1 MSGSVSRLACS
12 SRPSRSISEGSFVA
26 ASCAAISSIRAC
38 AFCTKH
44 AETARLSQTNH
55 HSFRTDGIQ
64 HKYNMKAVVQIY
76 DTTAELRQTTRRLC
90 QRQSDGIRR
99 SAGGGLCCATLND
112 RVRNLKMEWA
122 NSKMQ
127 RAACTAT
134 HNMHAQRTAPAS
146 THAVQICTM
155 WCRACSMLPCI
166 MGSCYTAACCTQHEP
181 YARSANDAQGA
192 DLRVRLCRRPQ

>member
-1 MSGSVSRLACS
+1 LPLAAPRSLPSEPALSAQSTRRLQG
-12 SRPSRSISEGSFVA
+12 P
-26 ASCAAISSIRAC
+26 
-38 AFCTKH
+38 
-44 AETARLSQTNH
+44 SQTNQ
-55 HSFRTDGIQ
+55 SQLSDGRRTQ

-76 DTTAELRQTTRRLC
+76 NTTAELRQTTRRLC

-155 WCRACSMLPCI
+155 WCRACSMSHTPGARMMRRAQTCACVCAVAHSDGL
-166 MGSCYTAACCTQHEP
+166 YAAE
-181 YARSANDAQGA
+181 YAVPRARAGIDAHRARPDG
-192 DLRVRLCRRPQ
+192 RRNHPQR